1 MTPEELKTAAL
12 ALDSDARKA
21 FLLDALPELA
31 KDAMQDQMFLMQLFP
46 ILLKLLKESG
56 IELAQLMQLASMF
69 APAGTVEQD

>member
-1 MTPEELKTAAL
+1 MSPEELKAAVL
-12 ALDSDARKA
+12 SLDSDAKKA

-56 IELAQLMQLASMF
+56 IELAQLIQLASMF
-69 APAGTVEQD
+69 APAGAAEQD

>member
-1 MTPEELKTAAL
+1 MSPEELKAAVL

-56 IELAQLMQLASMF
+56 IELAQLIQLASMF
-69 APAGTVEQD
+69 APAGAAEQD

>member
-1 MTPEELKTAAL
+1 MTPEELKEAVL

-46 ILLKLLKESG
+46 IFLGLLKESG
-56 IELAQLMQLASMF
+56 IELAQLVQLASMF
-69 APAGTVEQD
+69 APADAVGQG

>member
-1 MTPEELKTAAL
+1 MTPGELKEAVL

-46 ILLKLLKESG
+46 IFLKLLKESG
-56 IELAQLMQLASMF
+56 IELSQLIQLASMF
-69 APAGTVEQD
+69 APADAVRQG

>member
-1 MTPEELKTAAL
+1 MTPEELKEAVL

-46 ILLKLLKESG
+46 IFLKLLKESG
-56 IELAQLMQLASMF
+56 IELAQLIQLASMF
-69 APAGTVEQD
+69 APADAVGQD

>member
-1 MTPEELKTAAL
+1 MTPEELKEAVL

-46 ILLKLLKESG
+46 IFLKLLKESG
-56 IELAQLMQLASMF
+56 IELAQLVQLASMF
-69 APAGTVEQD
+69 APADAVGQD

>member
-1 MTPEELKTAAL
+1 MSPEELKEAVL

-56 IELAQLMQLASMF
+56 IELAQLIQLASMF
-69 APAGTVEQD
+69 APAGAAEQD

>member
-1 MTPEELKTAAL
+1 MTPEELKEAVL

-46 ILLKLLKESG
+46 IFLKLLKESG
-56 IELAQLMQLASMF
+56 IELAQLLQMASMF
-69 APAGTVEQD
+69 APADAVGQD

>member
-1 MTPEELKTAAL
+1 MTPEELKEAVL

-46 ILLKLLKESG
+46 IFLKLLKESG
-56 IELAQLMQLASMF
+56 IELAQLVQLASMF
-69 APAGTVEQD
+69 TPADAVGQD